1 MSPPDPSSDNVMK
14 RLLNEK
20 VELGNAAEEYVTS
33 NPGSPYLPYAKD
45 NKPSL
50 DSIKAEVPLVEEIS
64 SPDTIDIVLAI
75 GKHCEGDANASD
87 ELNHG
92 SIKIESLFD
101 DALLETLDAHRSMVN
116 AKVEQ
121 EQYDPIGSVS
131 RVQAPI
137 MDFGLPPLAWED
149 IGPNPKLHF
158 SRILQEAPASLS
170 PVVDHTV
177 GGLDSKL
184 DWVPVARD
192 SARVSVEEKLE
203 DLSIASQLLL
213 GSGTGKISTSSSYIP
228 KSEKLAVL
236 NLDPDKE
243 LERED
248 GRESQHVPSPYFRT
262 MSQSPKA
269 ITTSPKPKAISKTQS
284 SKPVGSSLMDL
295 VKTKGEGII
304 TESFVP
310 APEDRQMMNTGTLL
324 MSFMEMRAA
333 KRPRLVSQPAD
344 APGGDFRTSSHT
356 VASQTTPSIPSS
368 ETMQESVQESAPCPV
383 IQIPDEKAKYIV
395 SIDLPR
401 HILTQLETA
410 WPPENLID
418 RQFSVISYPR
428 VSSVENSHM
437 KTNSEVSFEADIVLT
452 AGDGIIIT
460 SLPKATQRPL
470 PGSGKLPQLRERVA
484 TVSMKYERLIVLVS
498 EMNPSGE
505 FVGEPS
511 ASDLAA
517 YSDFVR
523 FTVAL
528 EADVSTFLVSGGHE
542 TTARWVLAFMCRYSP
557 IALRTNKYLSASETT

>member
-1 MSPPDPSSDNVMK
+1 MK
-14 RLLNEK
+14 RLLDEK
-20 VELGNAAEEYVTS
+20 IELSDAAADYVTS
-33 NPGSPYLPYAKD
+33 NAGSLYLLPSAKD

-50 DSIKAEVPLVEEIS
+50 DSIKTELPLVEEIS
-64 SPDTIDIVLAI
+64 SPNTINIVDAI
-75 GKHCEGDANASD
+75 SKHSEGVADASD
-87 ELNHG
+87 GLNHG

-101 DALLETLDAHRSMVN
+101 DALLETLDAHRSVVN

-131 RVQAPI
+131 RVQVPI

-149 IGPNPKLHF
+149 IGPDPKLHF

-170 PVVDHTV
+170 PVVDDTAW
-177 GGLDSKL
+177 GLDRKL

-192 SARVSVEEKLE
+192 SARVSVEEKLA
-203 DLSIASQLLL
+203 DLSIPSQLLL
-213 GSGTGKISTSSSYIP
+213 DPGAGKISTSSSYIA

-236 NLDPDKE
+236 NLGSDKE
-243 LERED
+243 LEQEN

-262 MSQSPKA
+262 MSPPPKA
-269 ITTSPKPKAISKTQS
+269 IITLTKPKAISETRS

-295 VKTKGEGII
+295 VKTKSEGIM
-304 TESFVP
+304 TESFIP
-310 APEDRQMMNTGTLL
+310 APEDGQIINTETLL

-333 KRPRLVSQPAD
+333 KRPRLVCQPAD
-344 APGGDFRTSSHT
+344 APAGDFRKSSHT
-356 VASQTTPSIPSS
+356 VANQTSPSIPSS

-401 HILTQLETA
+401 HILSQLETA

-418 RQFSVISYPR
+418 RQFSVISYSG
-428 VSSVENSHM
+428 VSSVGNCQM
-437 KTNSEVSFEADIVLT
+437 KSNSEVFFEADIVLT

-528 EADVSTFLVSGGHE
+528 ETDVSAFLISGGHE
-542 TTARWVLAFMCRYSP
+542 TTTRWVLAFMCRYSP
-557 IALRTNKYLSASETT
+557 IALRTNMYLSTSETT